1 MDKLKTIVAV
11 AAFIYIP
18 VATAVIAD
26 QQAKINRL
34 EDYHRRMSS
43 WSKIMSRTLL
53 AQYAAHGNLD
63 MDDDLAQDIQA
74 YLIFRDNNLD

>member
-1 MDKLKTIVAV
+1 MDKLKTIVVV

-34 EDYHRRMSS
+34 EDYRRRMSS
-43 WSKIMSRTLL
+43 WSKIMTRTLM
-53 AQYAAHGNLD
+53 AQYAAHGALD
-63 MDDDLAQDIQA
+63 MDPELARDIDA
-74 YLIFRDNNLD
+74 YLIFRENNLD